1 MKLASCR
8 SCDLYCYIFEVSLVF
23 DFFDF
28 GAFDFFD
35 FVVFV
40 VSCEPVSC
48 AKTGIASEHARAA
61 VNNSVN
67 SFFMTCVLLVL

>member
-1 MKLASCR
+1 MTPGVLERFETRELQKLR
-8 SCDLYCYIFEVSLVF
+8 YIFEVSLVF

-40 VSCEPVSC
+40 VSCEPLSC

-67 SFFMTCVLLVL
+67 SFFMT

>member
-1 MKLASCR
+1 LKLASCR

-67 SFFMTCVLLVL
+67 SFFMT